1 MANTTDNWQRI
12 GQSSTSPKSKTNRA
26 VVSTRKPKTENII
39 FIGSEF
45 EYNNFWLKNM
55 FIAAAYPF
63 IKNKSKF
70 RECDKVTIA
79 YVDYGYTRLE
89 KLAIEGLK
97 NEIKFTNNITF
108 VALKTKSKVIEL
120 LNADRENYKIK
131 DLAFF
136 CHGLNGKITL
146 NYSGRPNIDLTNSDI
161 NTIGNT
167 NFLSSARASSY
178 ACRTGMSDDLTLRT
192 QGSFNNIG
200 EANPDSSFAQLFANR
215 HNIDFYAFHKRT
227 LYSNI
232 LNPKD
237 DAEKISED
245 LRNKRT
251 ISSSNVISILEN
263 YEALLHA
270 ELGESYKNMWGW
282 IPRGA
287 VSEGTNG
294 YSLWRKGGGLKIPVA
309 ASTPTGLPS
318 TMTRFSPK

>member
-1 MANTTDNWQRI
+1 MADNWEII
-12 GQSSTSPKSKTNRA
+12 GQSSTSPRSNTNRT
-26 VVSTRKPKTENII
+26 VVSTRVPKTENII

-63 IKNKSKF
+63 IKNRSKF

-97 NEIKFTNNITF
+97 NEIDFTDNVIF
-108 VALKTKSKVIEL
+108 IALKTKSKVIEV
-120 LNADRENYKIK
+120 LNSDRETYKIK

-146 NYSGRPNIDLTNSDI
+146 NYGGRPSIDLVNSDI

-178 ACRTGMSDDLTLRT
+178 ACRTGMSDNLTLRT
-192 QGSFNNIG
+192 QNSFNNVS
-200 EANPDSSFAQLFANR
+200 EADPDNSFAQLFSNR

-232 LNPKD
+232 LNPKN

-245 LRNKRT
+245 LRNKRK
-251 ISSSNVISILEN
+251 IINSDIISILEN
-263 YEALLHA
+263 YEGLIHA

-287 VSEGTNG
+287 VFEGTNG
-294 YSLWRKGGGLKIPVA
+294 YSLWRKGKRAKIPIA
-309 ASTPTGLPS
+309 ANTPKGLP
-318 TMTRFSPK
+318 T

>member
-1 MANTTDNWQRI
+1 MTDNWQRI
-12 GQSSTSPKSKTNRA
+12 GQSSTSPRSNINRA
-26 VVSTRKPKTENII
+26 VVSTKVPKTENII

-63 IKNKSKF
+63 VKNKSKF

-97 NEIKFTNNITF
+97 DEIKFTKNITF

-178 ACRTGMSDDLTLRT
+178 ACRTGMSDDLKFRT
-192 QGSFNNIG
+192 QGSFNNIS

-245 LRNKRT
+245 LKNKRT
-251 ISSSNVISILEN
+251 ISSSDIISILEN

-270 ELGESYKNMWGW
+270 ELGESSKNMWGW

-287 VSEGTNG
+287 VAEGTNG
-294 YSLWRKGGGLKIPVA
+294 YSLWRKGGGLRIPVA
-309 ASTPTGLPS
+309 ANTPTGLPS

>member
-97 NEIKFTNNITF
+97 DEIKFTNNITF

-192 QGSFNNIG
+192 QGSFNNIS

-251 ISSSNVISILEN
+251 INSDNIISILEN

-294 YSLWRKGGGLKIPVA
+294 YSLWRKGGGLRIPVA
-309 ASTPTGLPS
+309 ANTPTGLPAS
-318 TMTRFSPK
+318 MTKFSPK

>member
-1 MANTTDNWQRI
+1 MADNWEII
-12 GQSSTSPKSKTNRA
+12 GQSSTSPRSNTNRT
-26 VVSTRKPKTENII
+26 VVSTRVPKTENII

-63 IKNKSKF
+63 IKNRSKF

-97 NEIKFTNNITF
+97 NEIDFTDNVIF
-108 VALKTKSKVIEL
+108 IALKTKSKVIEV
-120 LNADRENYKIK
+120 LNSDRETYKIK

-146 NYSGRPNIDLTNSDI
+146 NYGGRPSIDLVNSDI

-178 ACRTGMSDDLTLRT
+178 ACRTGMSDNLTLRT
-192 QGSFNNIG
+192 QNSFNNVS
-200 EANPDSSFAQLFANR
+200 EADPDNSFAQLFSNR

-232 LNPKD
+232 LNPKN

-245 LRNKRT
+245 LRNKR
-251 ISSSNVISILEN
+251 
-263 YEALLHA
+263 
-270 ELGESYKNMWGW
+270 
-282 IPRGA
+282 
-287 VSEGTNG
+287 
-294 YSLWRKGGGLKIPVA
+294 KIINSDIV
-309 ASTPTGLPS
+309 
-318 TMTRFSPK
+318 

>member
-1 MANTTDNWQRI
+1 MTDNWELI
-12 GQSSTSPKSKTNRA
+12 GQSSTSPRSNTNRV
-26 VVSTRKPKTENII
+26 VVSTRVPKTENII

-63 IKNKSKF
+63 IKNRNKF

-97 NEIKFTNNITF
+97 NEIKFTDNVTF
-108 VALKTKSKVIEL
+108 IALKTKSKIIEL

-161 NTIGNT
+161 NAISNT
-167 NFLSSARASSY
+167 SFLSSARASSY
-178 ACRTGMSDDLTLRT
+178 ACRTGMSDNLTLRA
-192 QGSFNNIG
+192 QGSFDSIS
-200 EANPDSSFAQLFANR
+200 EADPDNSFAQLFANR

-232 LNPKD
+232 LNPKG

-245 LRNKRT
+245 LRKKRT
-251 ISSSNVISILEN
+251 ISSSDVIPILEI
-263 YEALLHA
+263 YEALVHV
-270 ELGESYKNMWGW
+270 ELGENYKNMWGW
-282 IPRGA
+282 VPRGA

-294 YSLWRKGGGLKIPVA
+294 YSLWRKGGGLKTPVA
-309 ASTPTGLPS
+309 ANTPIGLPA
-318 TMTRFSPK
+318 TMTKFSPK

>member
-1 MANTTDNWQRI
+1 MTDNWELI
-12 GQSSTSPKSKTNRA
+12 GQSSTSPRSNTNRV
-26 VVSTRKPKTENII
+26 VVSTRVPKTENII

-63 IKNKSKF
+63 IKNRNKF

-97 NEIKFTNNITF
+97 NEIKFTDNVTF
-108 VALKTKSKVIEL
+108 IALKTKSKIIEL

-161 NTIGNT
+161 NAISNT
-167 NFLSSARASSY
+167 SFLSSARASSY
-178 ACRTGMSDDLTLRT
+178 ACRTGMSDNLTLRA
-192 QGSFNNIG
+192 QGSFDSIS
-200 EANPDSSFAQLFANR
+200 EADPDNSFAQLFANR

-232 LNPKD
+232 LNPKG

-245 LRNKRT
+245 LRKKRT
-251 ISSSNVISILEN
+251 ISSSDVIPILEI
-263 YEALLHA
+263 YEALVHA
-270 ELGESYKNMWGW
+270 ELGENYKNMWGW
-282 IPRGA
+282 VPRGA

-294 YSLWRKGGGLKIPVA
+294 YSLWRKGGGLKTPVA
-309 ASTPTGLPS
+309 ANTPIGLPA
-318 TMTRFSPK
+318 TMTKFSPK

>member
-1 MANTTDNWQRI
+1 MTDNWELI
-12 GQSSTSPKSKTNRA
+12 GQSSTSPRSNTNRV
-26 VVSTRKPKTENII
+26 VVSTRVPKTENII

-63 IKNKSKF
+63 IKNRNKF

-79 YVDYGYTRLE
+79 YVDYGYTRIE

-97 NEIKFTNNITF
+97 NEIKFTDNVTF
-108 VALKTKSKVIEL
+108 IALKTKSKIIEL

-161 NTIGNT
+161 NAISNT
-167 NFLSSARASSY
+167 SFLSSARASSY
-178 ACRTGMSDDLTLRT
+178 ACRTGMSDNLTLRA
-192 QGSFNNIG
+192 QGSFDSIS
-200 EANPDSSFAQLFANR
+200 EADPDNSFAQLFANR

-232 LNPKD
+232 LNPKG

-245 LRNKRT
+245 LRKKRT
-251 ISSSNVISILEN
+251 ISSSDVIPILEI
-263 YEALLHA
+263 YEALVHA
-270 ELGESYKNMWGW
+270 ELGENYKNMWGW
-282 IPRGA
+282 VPRGA

-294 YSLWRKGGGLKIPVA
+294 YSLWRKGGGLKTPVA
-309 ASTPTGLPS
+309 ANTPIGLPA
-318 TMTRFSPK
+318 TMTKFSPK

>member
-1 MANTTDNWQRI
+1 MADNWELI
-12 GQSSTSPKSKTNRA
+12 GQSSTSPRSNTNRA
-26 VVSTRKPKTENII
+26 VVSTKVPKTENII

-63 IKNKSKF
+63 IKNRKKF
-70 RECDKVTIA
+70 RACDKVTIA

-97 NEIKFTNNITF
+97 NEIEFTDNIIF
-108 VALKTKSKVIEL
+108 VALKTKSKIIEL
-120 LNADRENYKIK
+120 LNANRENYKIK

-146 NYSGRPNIDLTNSDI
+146 NYSARPNIDLTTSDI
-161 NTIGNT
+161 NSIGNT
-167 NFLSSARASSY
+167 NFLSSAKASSY
-178 ACRTGMSDDLTLRT
+178 ACRTGMADSVTLRT
-192 QGSFNNIG
+192 QGSFDDIS
-200 EANPDSSFAQLFANR
+200 EADPDNSFAQLFANR

-237 DAEKISED
+237 DAEKIAED
-245 LRNKRT
+245 LKNKRKT
-251 ISSSNVISILEN
+251 NSIDVISILEN
-263 YEALLHA
+263 YEALTHP
-270 ELGESYKNMWGW
+270 ELGEGYKNMWGW

-287 VSEGTNG
+287 VSEGAVG

-318 TMTRFSPK
+318 IMTRFSPK

>member
-1 MANTTDNWQRI
+1 MADNWEII
-12 GQSSTSPKSKTNRA
+12 GQSSTSPRSNTNRT
-26 VVSTRKPKTENII
+26 VVSTRVPKTENII

-63 IKNKSKF
+63 IKNRSKF

-97 NEIKFTNNITF
+97 NEIDFTDNVIF
-108 VALKTKSKVIEL
+108 IALKTKSKVIEV
-120 LNADRENYKIK
+120 LNSDRETYKIK

-146 NYSGRPNIDLTNSDI
+146 NYGGRPSIDLVNSDI

-178 ACRTGMSDDLTLRT
+178 ACRTGMSDNLTLRT
-192 QGSFNNIG
+192 QNSFNNVS
-200 EANPDSSFAQLFANR
+200 EADPDNSFAQLFSNR

-232 LNPKD
+232 LNPKN

-245 LRNKRT
+245 LRNKRK
-251 ISSSNVISILEN
+251 IINSDIISILEN
-263 YEALLHA
+263 YEGLIHA

-287 VSEGTNG
+287 VFEGTNG
-294 YSLWRKGGGLKIPVA
+294 YSLWRKGGGLKIPISA
-309 ASTPTGLPS
+309 NTPKGLPAS
-318 TMTRFSPK
+318 MTKFTPK

>member
-1 MANTTDNWQRI
+1 MTDNWELI
-12 GQSSTSPKSKTNRA
+12 GQSSTSPRSNTNR
-26 VVSTRKPKTENII
+26 VVVNTRIPKTENII

-63 IKNKSKF
+63 IKNRNNF
-70 RECDKVTIA
+70 RECDKVTVA

-97 NEIKFTNNITF
+97 NEIKFTDNVTF
-108 VALKTKSKVIEL
+108 IALKTKSKIIEL

-146 NYSGRPNIDLTNSDI
+146 NYNGRPNIDLTNSDI
-161 NTIGNT
+161 NAIGNT
-167 NFLSSARASSY
+167 SFLSSARASSY
-178 ACRTGMSDDLTLRT
+178 ACRTGMSDDLTLRA
-192 QGSFNNIG
+192 QGSFDSIS
-200 EANPDSSFAQLFANR
+200 EADPDNSFAQLFANR

-232 LNPKD
+232 LNPKG

-245 LRNKRT
+245 LRKKRT
-251 ISSSNVISILEN
+251 ISSSDVIPILEI
-263 YEALLHA
+263 YEALVHA
-270 ELGESYKNMWGW
+270 ELGENYKNMWGW
-282 IPRGA
+282 VPRGA

-294 YSLWRKGGGLKIPVA
+294 YSLWRKGGGLKTPVA
-309 ASTPTGLPS
+309 ANTPIGLPA
-318 TMTRFSPK
+318 TMTKFSPK